1 MDIIEVVWPTHEPK
15 VTSILM
21 AYRGLGLRAK
31 AIICLFF
38 CMTHKHHILTR
49 EPLVHLKA
57 EDEMSV
63 LFQQQILAE

>member
-15 VTSILM
+15 ATSILM
-21 AYRGLGLRAK
+21 AYRGLGLRVK
-31 AIICLFF
+31 AIISLFF
-38 CMTHKHHILTR
+38 CMTHKHHIMTS
-49 EPLVHLKA
+49 EPLAHLKA